1 MLKEH
6 LVVGIL
12 LASPLLAVAQD
23 LIPPILEKADS
34 FVEETWSVD
43 SSPKFIYIDDEFA
56 SVSDKDGLTLIPP
69 TAHEF
74 ATTFQDDLAKITG
87 SKWTLKRVDKLSNN
101 ASGVSL
107 GSYTGES
114 SDLRYENGKSTS
126 EGYEIIINSNR
137 VFIGG
142 SGARGMWWGT
152 RTFLQ
157 LLLAGNGTIT
167 STLGRD
173 APAYATRG
181 YMLDAGRKWYSK
193 DFLKE
198 LCSYASFFK
207 MNEFHYHLSD
217 NYPLNRG
224 KNDSWRD
231 VYSHFSLLPGDKS
244 LRGILHGRENETLSR
259 DDFMGLQS
267 HCASRGVTVIPE
279 IEAPGHSLY
288 LTKWKPEL
296 ALAKKDL
303 LNLTHPETLPTVQ
316 SIWKEFLPWFKTKEV
331 HIGADEYDAELAD
344 DYITFVN
351 KMSRF
356 INSTSNKRSR
366 IWGTHEPSKRNQTID
381 KNVIIQH
388 WQYGQ
393 SDPVQLVKDGYDVI
407 NSEDWWAYTSLKNN
421 HMPILPARYP
431 QFFNESRVFNFA
443 DKEEWQ
449 WTPADFNPVNTSLQL
464 KSDEKRLRGATLAAW
479 NDNGPD
485 ATTQLEAYYSMRRG
499 IAVVGGRAWSGSRG
513 PKLLEET
520 SDTSVD
526 FYSPRAPD
534 QNLDR
539 VLSLGANGTL
549 VSWTRSGGDGKEVR
563 LGHGSKGMNY
573 TLTLS
578 VTGPFTLSGLD
589 NTLSL
594 DKSGNMVFTADG
606 WEYPLRKVTKDDALD
621 LDPGAPGR
629 IWVNTSST
637 HKPVKVSTPVNIT
650 LVTDVLHGTVVFSNG
665 EVVGRFEVF
674 VYGGRNTQFSWS
686 QMAFVAPLDKIEGG
700 LERLELSGSSN
711 FTGAGETGG
720 EEPTD
725 VPQGSDAARCVA
737 SSAFFTLGI
746 ATVYSGLQGIQSSPL
761 QPPTYRPRTVMD
773 LWQVGQR
780 KYNDIHFSQ
789 KAAIAHS
796 DSHATLRHRRIRCAG
811 RRGHHPPSLVSLPY
825 ATGKARPGEA
835 CNFADEGR
843 GEGTLSPVIVCG
855 SVGGFQEGRHRPGMR
870 PGCLFSRLRSI
881 LDSPRDSDYE
891 PLSLEADRGESTTLI
906 EHSSVNVNS
915 WDEGGLT
922 ALHAAIHCSGPT
934 ACLHIIDVLLR
945 HSADINALS
954 KAVQHILHTVAQSG
968 GTVEYLTRLT
978 AKLLQHGADANVVGS
993 SGNPALY
1000 TAILNI
1006 ACSPQAW
1013 ERGLMDV
1020 LLQGG
1025 AGANALDGNGASAL
1039 HLAAT
1044 HGVHA
1049 GVIISGLL
1057 RHGADPRTRCRDG
1070 RCVLHYLA
1078 KLTGPPD
1085 IAKQLRNL
1093 GLDPNAR
1100 DEHGQTPLLHATV
1113 AGLVKMVR
1121 LLCESSIGVNTPI
1134 FGDDKTAF
1142 FCAVR
1147 LKTVDAVQVLLQY
1160 GADLHHRGHSGRTV
1174 LHYHEAAYKA
1184 MGNGSADAARI
1195 NKLLIACGANVNAKR
1210 GYCRQG
1216 HGMSVLDAG
1225 GITRAQGEFAL
1236 FLMANGALRF
1246 RYNEESM
1253 LSLVSCVLE

>member
-1 MLKEH
+1 MLREY
-6 LVVGIL
+6 LVAGIL
-12 LASPLLAVAQD
+12 LVSPLLGVAQD
-23 LIPPILEKADS
+23 LIPPILETADS
-34 FVEETWSVD
+34 FVEETWSID
-43 SSPKFIYIDDEFA
+43 SSPKVIYIDEKFA
-56 SVSDKDGLTLIPP
+56 SVSDEDGLTLIPP

-101 ASGVSL
+101 ASGISL

-114 SDLRYENGKSTS
+114 SDLTYENGKSTS

-231 VYSHFSLLPGDKS
+231 VYSHFSLLPEDKS

-259 DDFMGLQS
+259 DDFMELQS

-316 SIWKEFLPWFKTKEV
+316 SIWEEFLPWFKTKEV

-356 INSTSNKRSR
+356 INSTTNKRSR

-393 SDPVQLVKDGYDVI
+393 SDPVQLVKDSYDVI
-407 NSEDWWAYTSLKNN
+407 NSEDWWAYTSLKND

-539 VLSLGANGTL
+539 VLSLVANGTL
-549 VSWTRSGGDGKEVR
+549 VSWTRSGGDGKEVH

-578 VTGPFTLSGLD
+578 VTGPFTLSGPD

-606 WEYPLRKVTKDDALD
+606 WEYPLRKVTNDDALD

-637 HKPVKVSTPVNIT
+637 HKPVKVSAPVNIT
-650 LVTDVLHGTVVFSNG
+650 LVTDVLHGTVVFRDG
-665 EVVGRFEVF
+665 EVLGRFEVF

-700 LERLELSGSSN
+700 LERLELSGSSS
-711 FTGAGETGG
+711 FTGASETGG
-720 EEPTD
+720 EEPSD
-725 VPQGSDAARCVA
+725 VPPGSDAARCLA
-737 SSAFFTLGI
+737 SSAFITLGI
-746 ATVYSGLQGIQSSPL
+746 DTDSQFPFTVLKMIPSELQG
-761 QPPTYRPRTVMD
+761 
-773 LWQVGQR
+773 
-780 KYNDIHFSQ
+780 
-789 KAAIAHS
+789 
-796 DSHATLRHRRIRCAG
+796 
-811 RRGHHPPSLVSLPY
+811 
-825 ATGKARPGEA
+825 
-835 CNFADEGR
+835 
-843 GEGTLSPVIVCG
+843 
-855 SVGGFQEGRHRPGMR
+855 
-870 PGCLFSRLRSI
+870 
-881 LDSPRDSDYE
+881 
-891 PLSLEADRGESTTLI
+891 
-906 EHSSVNVNS
+906 
-915 WDEGGLT
+915 
-922 ALHAAIHCSGPT
+922 
-934 ACLHIIDVLLR
+934 
-945 HSADINALS
+945 
-954 KAVQHILHTVAQSG
+954 
-968 GTVEYLTRLT
+968 
-978 AKLLQHGADANVVGS
+978 
-993 SGNPALY
+993 
-1000 TAILNI
+1000 
-1006 ACSPQAW
+1006 
-1013 ERGLMDV
+1013 
-1020 LLQGG
+1020 
-1025 AGANALDGNGASAL
+1025 
-1039 HLAAT
+1039 
-1044 HGVHA
+1044 
-1049 GVIISGLL
+1049 
-1057 RHGADPRTRCRDG
+1057 
-1070 RCVLHYLA
+1070 
-1078 KLTGPPD
+1078 
-1085 IAKQLRNL
+1085 
-1093 GLDPNAR
+1093 
-1100 DEHGQTPLLHATV
+1100 
-1113 AGLVKMVR
+1113 
-1121 LLCESSIGVNTPI
+1121 
-1134 FGDDKTAF
+1134 
-1142 FCAVR
+1142 
-1147 LKTVDAVQVLLQY
+1147 LKW
-1160 GADLHHRGHSGRTV
+1160 R
-1174 LHYHEAAYKA
+1174 
-1184 MGNGSADAARI
+1184 
-1195 NKLLIACGANVNAKR
+1195 
-1210 GYCRQG
+1210 
-1216 HGMSVLDAG
+1216 
-1225 GITRAQGEFAL
+1225 
-1236 FLMANGALRF
+1236 
-1246 RYNEESM
+1246 
-1253 LSLVSCVLE
+1253 